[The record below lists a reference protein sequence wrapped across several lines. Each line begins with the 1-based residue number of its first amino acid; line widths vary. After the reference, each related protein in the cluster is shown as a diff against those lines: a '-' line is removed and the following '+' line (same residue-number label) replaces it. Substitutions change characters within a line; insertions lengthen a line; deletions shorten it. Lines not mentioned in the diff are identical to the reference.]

1 MGDKRDDR
9 NEQLK
14 PGYAITKPTTVKG
27 HRMHK
32 VSTVYKKEGT
42 PGDEYI
48 VTVPKLG
55 ASTVIIPD
63 TMELTKAWMVNN
75 LGRQLQK
82 ELKVSYYDV
91 YIYENKDEETYGT
104 YPDLWKSEQECE

>member
-1 MGDKRDDR
+1 
-9 NEQLK
+9 
-14 PGYAITKPTTVKG
+14 
-27 HRMHK
+27 MHK

-63 TMELTKAWMVNN
+63 TMELTFNFKNSNTKSWMVNN

-82 ELKVSYYDV
+82 ELKVSYNDV
-91 YIYENKDEETYGT
+91 
-104 YPDLWKSEQECE
+104 

>member
-1 MGDKRDDR
+1 MGDKSDDR

-32 VSTVYKKEGT
+32 ISTVYKKEGI

-55 ASTVIIPD
+55 SKTVIIPD
-63 TMELTKAWMVNN
+63 TMELTFNFENSNTKTTSKRAQ
-75 LGRQLQK
+75 GKLQ
-82 ELKVSYYDV
+82 
-91 YIYENKDEETYGT
+91 
-104 YPDLWKSEQECE
+104 